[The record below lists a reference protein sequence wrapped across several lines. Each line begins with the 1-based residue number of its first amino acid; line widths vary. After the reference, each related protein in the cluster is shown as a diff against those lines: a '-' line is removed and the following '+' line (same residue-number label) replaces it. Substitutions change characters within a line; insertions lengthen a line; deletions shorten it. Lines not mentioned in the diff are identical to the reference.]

1 MSQYYCYIWLYVY
14 FPLENGCLEKKKKK
28 ERKENGCLG
37 KPRNL
42 SCSRISAIFS
52 VQDFSAFPLPLP
64 HGSESLPC
72 QLLIPKQHLGQAR
85 AASKVPGMGSV

>member
-14 FPLENGCLEKKKKK
+14 FPLENGCLEKKKK
-28 ERKENGCLG
+28 RKENGCLG

-52 VQDFSAFPLPLP
+52 VQDFSAFPLRLP

-72 QLLIPKQHLGQAR
+72 QLLIPK
-85 AASKVPGMGSV
+85 